1 MWPFPALLMKQ
12 KCDKM
17 ISSQFFSIIIIIFYL
32 FFNSVEL
39 TSLYVQSGYSCT
51 NSRSREEFKDNG
63 RND

>member
-1 MWPFPALLMKQ
+1 MWPFPALPMKQ